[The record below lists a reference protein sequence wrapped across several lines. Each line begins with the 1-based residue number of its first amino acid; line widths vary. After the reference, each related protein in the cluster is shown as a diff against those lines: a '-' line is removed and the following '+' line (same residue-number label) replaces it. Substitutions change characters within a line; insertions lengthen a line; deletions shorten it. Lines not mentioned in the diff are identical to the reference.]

1 VQQTTLVWNVN
12 TNSWD
17 NSYRF
22 LNNYNSND
30 LPDSV
35 RFQVWSSNAWQD
47 SALTVNSY
55 SADNLT
61 DTNIVETWTG
71 TSWITSRYS
80 IFSYNLDK
88 TIDYIEVFTY
98 WLIYQIEYKYEF
110 TPSRQLFSRDS
121 SIWIYPYFPKPG
133 YWLRRGDETFAYND
147 LKALETLTTY
157 VPNSSLPLGWGVES
171 QTNYT
176 YNNDGTI
183 AGIITQDSPYGSYLI
198 YNTKTTFHYPATCLL
213 PLTLLSFTA
222 VLNGKAVQLQW
233 TTAAEINAKNFIVQ
247 RSIDSMNF
255 QDIGSINAVGDSTQI
270 TSYGFTDAG
279 ASNAGINKLY
289 YRLQIVD
296 KDGKLTYSNIAT
308 VQIENGKLFVIY
320 PNPVRDQLLITSDTS
335 LNNSQIR
342 IFDPD
347 GKVVYQKQVSNT
359 QAATTKINVSGF
371 GNGVYYL
378 QLITGS
384 NTRTTRFLKY

>member
-1 VQQTTLVWNVN
+1 
-12 TNSWD
+12 
-17 NSYRF
+17 
-22 LNNYNSND
+22 
-30 LPDSV
+30 
-35 RFQVWSSNAWQD
+35 
-47 SALTVNSY
+47 
-55 SADNLT
+55 
-61 DTNIVETWTG
+61 
-71 TSWITSRYS
+71 
-80 IFSYNLDK
+80 
-88 TIDYIEVFTY
+88 
-98 WLIYQIEYKYEF
+98 
-110 TPSRQLFSRDS
+110 LFSRDS

-133 YWLRRGDETFAYND
+133 YWLRRGYETFVYND

-157 VPNSSLPLGWGVES
+157 VPNSSLSLRWGVES

-198 YNTKTTFHYPATCLL
+198 YDAKIIFHYPATCLL

-222 VLNGKAVQLQW
+222 ALNGKAAQLQW

-255 QDIGSINAVGDSTQI
+255 QDIGSINAVGNSAQI
-270 TSYGFTDAG
+270 TLYSFADAG
-279 ASNAGINKLY
+279 ALNAGANKLY
-289 YRLQIVD
+289 YRLQMVD
-296 KDGKLTYSNIAT
+296 KDGKFTYSNIAT

-342 IFDPD
+342 IFDLD
-347 GKVVYQKQVSNT
+347 GKVVYQQQISNT
-359 QAATTKINVSGF
+359 QSATTKINVSGF

-384 NTRTTRFLKY
+384 NTQTTRFLKY